1 MNFVTFLRQ
10 FLFTLSIFG
19 RGSSLMRGSV
29 IKRMYAGFALIIV
42 LFAVTIAIMMGGMND
57 IHGKFETVSKSSL
70 PLVSLSNQTSVE
82 LLSADKSFK
91 DFLTTENK
99 QRMDEMRQEFAKSQ
113 QRFEGTLGQL
123 EVASQIYPS
132 LAEPFS
138 QLKELEQSYFTE
150 AKEAMDNYEAM
161 FAAQEEVQK
170 SSRRFQKLNTE
181 LSVGLKEYVADQSSI
196 SVKVMAKS
204 YFIKLKDAEVI
215 TSDALASSNPEF
227 VTQAVAKN
235 RKAVTHLN
243 YAFRGLVTQ
252 LPELKKAFGDSVDQ
266 FTRDVGMR
274 GGVLD
279 QHNNYLS
286 ARSALYNNIANLA
299 TKVDSSMSILEQFT
313 TTATDKLNESLTD
326 AGDIYSAGVTK
337 AIVIAVIV
345 VLFATAIGYHIAQSV
360 REPLT
365 RILKVLESLTEGDM
379 TQRIDN
385 RYNNEFSRVSGHINT
400 LADSLHNILVKLN
413 DASDN
418 LASTASTNEQ
428 TSSQAQS
435 KLNAQ
440 REQTATVAT
449 AMTEMS
455 HSVQEVAQSAQGS
468 LEMVQR
474 VETASDQGRNVMN
487 SNIST
492 INQLETRLN
501 ESVSA
506 VSELQKMSG
515 QIGSILDVI
524 RNIAEQTNL
533 LALNAAI
540 EAARAGEQG
549 RGFAVVADEVRV
561 LASKTTQSTTEIEA
575 MISNLQSS
583 SQSANQVIQSCMS
596 DMEMS
601 VEQASKANS
610 SMEEIQALIIEI
622 SQMSTH
628 ISQAAAEQSETSADI
643 ARNIEDIN
651 SIADESYH
659 AMSSI
664 AQTSESL
671 TQLAHQQNELVHR
684 FKL

>member
-1 MNFVTFLRQ
+1 
-10 FLFTLSIFG
+10 
-19 RGSSLMRGSV
+19 MRGSV
-29 IKRMYAGFALIIV
+29 IKRMYAGFGLIII

-57 IHGKFETVSKSSL
+57 IHGKFQTVSESSL

-99 QRMDEMRQEFAKSQ
+99 QRMDELRQEFAKSQ
-113 QRFEGTLGQL
+113 QRFESTLEQL
-123 EVASQIYPS
+123 KSASEIYPS
-132 LAEPFS
+132 LAEPFAE
-138 QLKELEQSYFTE
+138 LKTLEQSYFTE
-150 AKEAMDNYEAM
+150 AIEAMDNYEAM
-161 FAAQEEVQK
+161 FAAQDAVQK

-181 LSVGLKEYVADQSSI
+181 LSIGLKEYVDDQSSI

-215 TSDALASSNPEF
+215 TSDALASSNSDF
-227 VTQAVAKN
+227 VTKAVAKN
-235 RKAVTHLN
+235 RKAISHLN
-243 YAFRGLVTQ
+243 DAFRGLTAQ
-252 LPELKKAFGDSVDQ
+252 LPELKKVFGDSVEQ
-266 FTRDVGMR
+266 FTRDVGKR

-279 QHNNYLS
+279 QHNSYLT
-286 ARSALYNNIANLA
+286 ARSALYANIANL
-299 TKVDSSMSILEQFT
+299 TSKVDATMAILEQFT
-313 TTATDKLNESLTD
+313 TTATDKLNESLAD

-337 AIVIAVIV
+337 AMIIGVVV
-345 VLFATAIGYHIAQSV
+345 VLFAAAIGYHIAHSV

-365 RILKVLESLTEGDM
+365 KILNVLESLTEGDM
-379 TQRIDN
+379 TQRIDV
-385 RYNNEFSRVSGHINT
+385 RYKNEFSRVSGHINS

-413 DASDN
+413 DASEN
-418 LASTASTNEQ
+418 LASTAATNEQ
-428 TSSQAQS
+428 TSSLAQ
-435 KLNAQ
+435 KQLNSQ
-440 REQTATVAT
+440 REQTANVAT

-455 HSVQEVAQSAQGS
+455 HSVQEVAQNAQSS

-474 VETASDQGRNVMN
+474 VESASEEGRNIM
-487 SNIST
+487 SGNIST
-492 INQLETRLN
+492 INQLETRLH

-506 VSELQKMSG
+506 VSELQKMSA

-540 EAARAGEQG
+540 EAARAGDQG

-561 LASKTTQSTTEIEA
+561 LASRTTESTTEIES

-583 SQSANQVIQSCMS
+583 SQSANHVIQSCMN
-596 DMEMS
+596 DMEES

-643 ARNIEDIN
+643 ARSIEDIN
-651 SIADESYH
+651 NIADESYQ
-659 AMSSI
+659 AMSNI

-671 TQLAHQQNELVHR
+671 THLAHQQNSLVHR
-684 FKL
+684 FTL

>member
-1 MNFVTFLRQ
+1 
-10 FLFTLSIFG
+10 
-19 RGSSLMRGSV
+19 MRGSV
-29 IKRMYAGFALIIV
+29 IKRMYAGFALIII
-42 LFAVTIAIMMGGMND
+42 LFAVTIAIMMGGMQD
-57 IHGKFETVSKSSL
+57 IHGKFQTVSKSSL

-99 QRMDEMRQEFAKSQ
+99 ERMDEMRQEFAKSQ
-113 QRFEGTLGQL
+113 QQFESTLSEL
-123 EVASQIYPS
+123 ESASKIYPS
-132 LAEPFS
+132 LAEPFAE
-138 QLKELEQSYFTE
+138 LKTLEQSYFTE
-150 AKEAMDNYEAM
+150 ALEAMDNYESM

-170 SSRRFQKLNTE
+170 SSRRFQQLNTQ
-181 LSVGLKEYVADQSSI
+181 LSVGLKEYVDDQSSI

-215 TSDALASSNPEF
+215 TSDALASSNSAF
-227 VTQAVAKN
+227 VTEAVAKN

-252 LPELKKAFGDSVDQ
+252 LPALEKAFGESVEQ
-266 FTRDVGMR
+266 FTRDVGQR

-279 QHNNYLS
+279 QHNNYLA
-286 ARSALYNNIANLA
+286 ARAALYDNIANLA
-299 TKVDSSMSILEQFT
+299 NKVDSTMTILELFN
-313 TTATDKLNESLTD
+313 TTATDKLNESLTE

-337 AIVIAVIV
+337 AIIIGVVV

-360 REPLT
+360 REPLN
-365 RILKVLESLTEGDM
+365 RILTALESLTEGDM
-379 TQRIDN
+379 TQRIDI
-385 RYNNEFSRVSGHINT
+385 RFKNEFSRVSGHINT
-400 LADSLHNILVKLN
+400 LADSLHDILVKLN
-413 DASDN
+413 EASEN
-418 LASTASTNEQ
+418 LSSTAATNEH
-428 TSSQAQS
+428 TSSQAQTQLS
-435 KLNAQ
+435 TQ
-440 REQTATVAT
+440 REQTANVAT

-468 LEMVQR
+468 LEMVKR
-474 VETASDQGRNVMN
+474 VESASEEGRTIM
-487 SNIST
+487 SGNITT
-492 INQLETRLN
+492 INQLETRLH

-561 LASKTTQSTTEIEA
+561 LASRTTQSTIEIES

-583 SQSANQVIQSCMS
+583 SQSANHVIQSCMD
-596 DMEMS
+596 DMELS

-651 SIADESYH
+651 NIADESYQ
-659 AMSSI
+659 AMSNI

-671 TQLAHQQNELVHR
+671 THMAHQQNELVHR

>member
-1 MNFVTFLRQ
+1 
-10 FLFTLSIFG
+10 
-19 RGSSLMRGSV
+19 MRGSV
-29 IKRMYAGFALIIV
+29 IKRMYAGFGLIII
-42 LFAVTIAIMMGGMND
+42 LFAVTIAIMMSGMND
-57 IHGKFETVSKSSL
+57 IHGKFQTVSESSL

-99 QRMDEMRQEFAKSQ
+99 QRMDELRQEFAKSQ
-113 QRFEGTLGQL
+113 QRFESTLEQL
-123 EVASQIYPS
+123 KYASEIYPS
-132 LAEPFS
+132 LAEPFAE
-138 QLKELEQSYFTE
+138 LKTLEQSYFTE
-150 AKEAMDNYEAM
+150 AIEAMDNYEAM
-161 FAAQEEVQK
+161 FAAQDAVQK

-181 LSVGLKEYVADQSSI
+181 LSIGLKEYVDDQSSI

-215 TSDALASSNPEF
+215 TSDALASSNSDF
-227 VTQAVAKN
+227 VTKAVAKN
-235 RKAVTHLN
+235 RKAISHLN
-243 YAFRGLVTQ
+243 DAFRGLTAQ
-252 LPELKKAFGDSVDQ
+252 LPELKKVFGDSVEQ
-266 FTRDVGMR
+266 FTRDVGKR

-279 QHNNYLS
+279 QHNSYLT
-286 ARSALYNNIANLA
+286 ARSALYANIANL
-299 TKVDSSMSILEQFT
+299 TSKVDATMAILEQFT
-313 TTATDKLNESLTD
+313 TTATDKLNESLAD

-337 AIVIAVIV
+337 AMIIGVVV
-345 VLFATAIGYHIAQSV
+345 VLFAAAIGYHIAHSV

-365 RILKVLESLTEGDM
+365 KILNVLESLTEGDM
-379 TQRIDN
+379 TQRIDV
-385 RYNNEFSRVSGHINT
+385 RYKNEFSRVSGHINS

-413 DASDN
+413 DASEN
-418 LASTASTNEQ
+418 LASTAATNEQ
-428 TSSQAQS
+428 TSSLAQRQ
-435 KLNAQ
+435 LNSQ
-440 REQTATVAT
+440 REQTANVAT

-455 HSVQEVAQSAQGS
+455 HSVQEVAQNAQSS

-474 VETASDQGRNVMN
+474 VESASEEGRNIM
-487 SNIST
+487 SGNIST
-492 INQLETRLN
+492 INQLETRLH

-506 VSELQKMSG
+506 VSELQKMSA

-540 EAARAGEQG
+540 EAARAGDQG

-561 LASKTTQSTTEIEA
+561 LASRTTESTTEIES

-583 SQSANQVIQSCMS
+583 SQSANHVIQSCMN
-596 DMEMS
+596 DMEES

-643 ARNIEDIN
+643 ARSIEDIN
-651 SIADESYH
+651 NIADESYQ
-659 AMSSI
+659 AMSNI

-671 TQLAHQQNELVHR
+671 THLAHQQNSLVHR
-684 FKL
+684 FTL

>member
-1 MNFVTFLRQ
+1 
-10 FLFTLSIFG
+10 
-19 RGSSLMRGSV
+19 MRGSV

-113 QRFEGTLGQL
+113 QTFEATLSQL

-150 AKEAMDNYEAM
+150 AKEAMNNYEAM

-170 SSRRFQKLNTE
+170 SSRRFQQLNTE

-227 VTQAVAKN
+227 VTEAVAKN

-252 LPELKKAFGDSVDQ
+252 LPELQKAFGESVEQ

-286 ARSALYNNIANLA
+286 ARAALYNNIANLA

-313 TTATDKLNESLTD
+313 TTATDKLNESLAD

-379 TQRIDN
+379 TQRIEN
-385 RYNNEFSRVSGHINT
+385 RHNNEFSRVSGHINT

-413 DASDN
+413 DASEN

-428 TSSQAQS
+428 TSSQAQGQ
-435 KLNAQ
+435 LNSQ
-440 REQTATVAT
+440 REQTANVAT

-506 VSELQKMSG
+506 VSELQRMSG

-583 SQSANQVIQSCMS
+583 SQSASQVIQSCMS

-643 ARNIEDIN
+643 ARSIEDIN
-651 SIADESYH
+651 SIADQSYH

>member
-1 MNFVTFLRQ
+1 
-10 FLFTLSIFG
+10 
-19 RGSSLMRGSV
+19 MRGSV
-29 IKRMYAGFALIIV
+29 IKRMYAGFGLIII

-57 IHGKFETVSKSSL
+57 IHGKFQTVSESSL

-113 QRFEGTLGQL
+113 QRFESTLEQL
-123 EVASQIYPS
+123 KSASEIYPS
-132 LAEPFS
+132 LAEPFAK
-138 QLKELEQSYFTE
+138 LKTLERSYFTE
-150 AKEAMDNYEAM
+150 AIEAMDNYESM
-161 FAAQEEVQK
+161 FSAQEAVQK

-181 LSVGLKEYVADQSSI
+181 LSIGLKEYVDDQSSI

-215 TSDALASSNPEF
+215 TSDALASSNSEF
-227 VTQAVAKN
+227 VTKAVTKN
-235 RKAVTHLN
+235 RQAVTHLN
-243 YAFRGLVTQ
+243 YAFRGLAAQ
-252 LPELKKAFGDSVDQ
+252 LPELNKAFGDSVEQ
-266 FTRDVGMR
+266 FTRDVGKR

-279 QHNNYLS
+279 QHNSYLT
-286 ARSALYNNIANLA
+286 ARSALYANIANL
-299 TKVDSSMSILEQFT
+299 TSKVDATMAILKQFT
-313 TTATDKLNESLTD
+313 TTATDKLNDSLAE

-337 AIVIAVIV
+337 AMIIGVVV
-345 VLFATAIGYHIAQSV
+345 VLFAAAIGYHIAHSV

-365 RILKVLESLTEGDM
+365 KILNVLESLTEGDM
-379 TQRIDN
+379 TQRIDI
-385 RYNNEFSRVSGHINT
+385 RYKNEFSRVSGHINS

-413 DASDN
+413 DASEN
-418 LASTASTNEQ
+418 LASTAATNEQ
-428 TSSQAQS
+428 TSSLAQ
-435 KLNAQ
+435 KQLNSQ
-440 REQTATVAT
+440 REQTANVAT

-455 HSVQEVAQSAQGS
+455 HSVQEVAQNAQSS

-474 VETASDQGRNVMN
+474 VESASEEGRNTM
-487 SNIST
+487 SGNIST
-492 INQLETRLN
+492 INQLETRLH

-540 EAARAGEQG
+540 EAARAGDQG

-561 LASKTTQSTTEIEA
+561 LASRTTESTTEIES

-583 SQSANQVIQSCMS
+583 SLSANHVIQSCMN
-596 DMEMS
+596 DMEVS

-643 ARNIEDIN
+643 ARSIEDISN
-651 SIADESYH
+651 IADKSYQ

-671 TQLAHQQNELVHR
+671 TNLAHQQNALVHR